1 MKREIPILIVGIT
14 GVLMFFQ
21 YFVPT
26 DASKELFVRSQDWV
40 IVIGILALPL
50 GIWSLIKANI
60 MKLIKVK
67 GERFYAAVLLF
78 GFLYMFLTGIWNR
91 SSLEQSPNL
100 LLQWGFIKIPTF
112 MATFT
117 TVLIPIQ
124 ATIFSLLAFFV
135 ASAAYRA
142 FRARSVLATILLLT
156 AFLVMF
162 RWIPIPLFSAADH
175 SIVAW
180 ILSVPNMAAK
190 RAITIGIGLGS
201 TATAIKIILGIER
214 TYMGHD

>member
-14 GVLMFFQ
+14 GTLMLLQ
-21 YFVPT
+21 YFFAP
-26 DASKELFVRSQDWV
+26 LFQHYFEFISPNQDFFATSQDWV
-40 IVIGILALPL
+40 IIIGILALPL
-50 GIWSLIKANI
+50 GIWSLLKANVH
-60 MKLIKVK
+60 KLMKVK
-67 GERFYAAVLLF
+67 GERFYSGVLLA
-78 GFLYMFLTGIWNR
+78 GFLAMLVTGMPHR
-91 SSLEQSPNL
+91 ASLETGS
-100 LLQWGFIKIPTF
+100 TF
-112 MATFT
+112 MSIFT
-117 TVLIPIQ
+117 TILVPIQ

-162 RWIPIPLFSAADH
+162 RFIPLGPISTANL
-175 SIVAW
+175 SLVSW

-190 RAITIGIGLGS
+190 RAIMMGIGLGA

-214 TYMGHD
+214 TYMGRD

>member
-1 MKREIPILIVGIT
+1 MKREIPLLIVGIA
-14 GVLMFFQ
+14 GVIMFFQ

-26 DASKELFVRSQDWV
+26 DWSNLLFVNSQDWV

-50 GIWSLIKANI
+50 GIWSLVKANI
-60 MKLIKVK
+60 MKLKVP
-67 GERFYAAVLLF
+67 GERFYAAVLLA
-78 GFLYMFLTGIWNR
+78 GFAAMLAVGLPSRT
-91 SSLEQSPNL
+91 SLEQGS
-100 LLQWGFIKIPTF
+100 IF
-112 MATFT
+112 MTLFT
-117 TVLIPIQ
+117 TILIPIQ

-156 AFLVMF
+156 AFLVMS
-162 RWIPIPLFSAADH
+162 RWIPLPFVSGANSSA
-175 SIVAW
+175 VAW

-190 RAITIGIGLGS
+190 RAITMGIGLGA
-201 TATAIKIILGIER
+201 TATAIKIVLGIER

>member
-1 MKREIPILIVGIT
+1 MKREIPLLIVGIA
-14 GVLMFFQ
+14 GVIMFFQ
-21 YFVPT
+21 YYIPT
-26 DASKELFVRSQDWV
+26 DWSNQLFVNSQDWV

-50 GIWSLIKANI
+50 GIWSLVKANI
-60 MKLIKVK
+60 LKLKVK
-67 GERFYAAVLLF
+67 EERFYAAVLLAGFAVMLIF
-78 GFLYMFLTGIWNR
+78 GLPSRT
-91 SSLEQSPNL
+91 SLEEGSIL
-100 LLQWGFIKIPTF
+100 MTL
-112 MATFT
+112 FT
-117 TVLIPIQ
+117 TILIPIQ

-162 RWIPIPLFSAADH
+162 RWIPLGFITGADN
-175 SIVAW
+175 SVVAW

-190 RAITIGIGLGS
+190 RAITMGIGLGA
-201 TATAIKIILGIER
+201 TATAIKIVLGIER

>member
-1 MKREIPILIVGIT
+1 MKREIPLLIVGIT
-14 GVLMFFQ
+14 GVIMFFQ

-50 GIWSLIKANI
+50 GIWSLVKANI
-60 MKLIKVK
+60 QKLIKVK
-67 GERFYAAVLLF
+67 EERFYASVLLI
-78 GFLYMFLTGIWNR
+78 GFIGMLATGIWHR
-91 SSLEQSPNL
+91 SSLEQGS
-100 LLQWGFIKIPTF
+100 IF
-112 MATFT
+112 MAIFT

-162 RWIPIPLFSAADH
+162 RFIPIPLFSAADH

-190 RAITIGIGLGS
+190 RAITIGIGLGA

>member
-67 GERFYAAVLLF
+67 EERFYAAVLLA
-78 GFLYMFLTGIWNR
+78 GFFVMLATGIFHR
-91 SSLEQSPNL
+91 SSLEQGS
-100 LLQWGFIKIPTF
+100 TF
-112 MATFT
+112 MAIFT

-162 RWIPIPLFSAADH
+162 RWIPIPLFSALDH

>member
-1 MKREIPILIVGIT
+1 MKREIPLLIVGIT
-14 GVLMFFQ
+14 GIIMFFQ
-21 YFVPT
+21 YFIPT

-40 IVIGILALPL
+40 IVIGILSLPL

-60 MKLIKVK
+60 MKLRVK
-67 GERFYAAVLLF
+67 GEAFYAAVLLA
-78 GFLYMFLTGIWNR
+78 GFLVMFLTGIFKR
-91 SSLEQSPNL
+91 SSLEQGS
-100 LLQWGFIKIPTF
+100 TF
-112 MATFT
+112 MTIFT

-142 FRARSVLATILLLT
+142 FRARSILATILLLT
-156 AFLVMF
+156 AFFVMF
-162 RWIPIPLFSAADH
+162 RFIPLGPISAADH

-190 RAITIGIGLGS
+190 RAITIGIGIGA

>member
-14 GVLMFFQ
+14 GTLMFFQ
-21 YFVPT
+21 YFFAPAFQDIFHSISGT
-26 DASKELFVRSQDWV
+26 NMDFFATSQDWV

-50 GIWSLIKANI
+50 GIWSLLKANVL
-60 MKLIKVK
+60 KLKVP
-67 GERFYAAVLLF
+67 GERFYSAVLLV
-78 GFLYMFLTGIWNR
+78 GFLAMIISGIIGGR
-91 SSLEQSPNL
+91 ASLSA
-100 LLQWGFIKIPTF
+100 GSVF
-112 MATFT
+112 MAIFT

-124 ATIFSLLAFFV
+124 ATIFSLLAFFI

-156 AFLVMF
+156 AFIVMLRF
-162 RWIPIPLFSAADH
+162 IPLGPISTVNLSAV
-175 SIVAW
+175 SW

-190 RAITIGIGLGS
+190 RAIMMGIGLGA

-214 TYMGHD
+214 TYMGRD